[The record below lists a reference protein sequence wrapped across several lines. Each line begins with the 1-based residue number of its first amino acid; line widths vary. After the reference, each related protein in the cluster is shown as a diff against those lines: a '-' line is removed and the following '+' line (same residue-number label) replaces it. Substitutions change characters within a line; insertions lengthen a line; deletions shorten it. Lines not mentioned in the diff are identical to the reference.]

1 MKYTDYLN
9 EEIFL
14 ERNQKIII
22 ENELR
27 WEILFN
33 GIRTEKRKH
42 KIKKI
47 FK

>member
-9 EEIFL
+9 EETFIKC
-14 ERNQKIII
+14 NQKIII

-33 GIRTEKRKH
+33 GIRTEKRKR